1 MVMLNELELN
11 KVTSEQMPRL
21 LSEPRTGVP
30 DVISTREAFAR
41 MCERFAKGTTS
52 LAADAER
59 ASGFRYGHE
68 DWLVQFKREGCGIAL
83 VDPIALAKQD
93 VSWQDFNDAIG
104 DATWIIHD
112 ALQDLPGFVDL
123 GMEPKNLFDSEMAAR
138 MLGLHHVGL
147 AAVTEHY
154 LDLTLAKEHSA
165 ADWSY
170 RPLPRDWRNYA
181 ALDVELLIPLE
192 QQMRKDLRQQGKSAW
207 AEEEFAYLLSKGSS
221 SRQRH
226 PQPWRRVS
234 HITELHNDRVG
245 LAVVR
250 ALWTERDRLAQ
261 LYDIAPSLL
270 LADSSIIEAAR
281 RKPHNAKEF
290 RAIRSINQRVRI
302 HTGSEQDKMFERY
315 APIQRKVKPSH
326 WKDIIHQALQLPSSQ
341 LPVPPVGPTLAEE
354 NNAPHSMKFWRE
366 KHPQRYARLL
376 AAKSALNQIAQDT
389 QTPIDVILKPQ
400 YLRNLC
406 WTDEPQSCDVGKFLA
421 RQGARSWQI
430 NLVSESVSRAIM

>member
-1 MVMLNELELN
+1 
-11 KVTSEQMPRL
+11 MPRL
-21 LSEPRTGVP
+21 LSEPRAGVP
-30 DVISTREAFAR
+30 DVIFTHDAFER
-41 MCERFAKGTTS
+41 MCERFAQGTGS

-68 DWLVQFKREGCGIAL
+68 DWLVQFKREGSGIAL
-83 VDPIALAKQD
+83 VDPIALARED
-93 VSWQDFNDAIG
+93 DFWSDFNNAIG

-112 ALQDLPGFVDL
+112 SLQDLPGFTEL
-123 GMEPKNLFDSEMAAR
+123 GMEPKALFDSEMAAR
-138 MLGLHHVGL
+138 MLGLHHFGL

-192 QQMRKDLRQQGKSAW
+192 REMRQDLERQGKSEW
-207 AEEEFAYLLSKGSS
+207 AEEEFAYLLDKG
-221 SRQRH
+221 SRQRQQH

-234 HITELHNDRVG
+234 HITSLHNDHWG
-245 LAVVR
+245 LAIVR
-250 ALWTERDRLAQ
+250 ALWTERDRLAR

-270 LADSSIIEAAR
+270 LSDASIIEAAR
-281 RKPHNAKEF
+281 QKPHNAKEF
-290 RAIRSINQRVRI
+290 RAIRSINQRVRM
-302 HTGSEQDKMFERY
+302 HTGGEQDKMFERY
-315 APIQRKVKPSH
+315 APIQRSIKPAH
-326 WKDIIHQALQLPSSQ
+326 WKDIIQKTLELPPSD
-341 LPVPPVGPTLAEE
+341 LPVPPVSSALSEE

-366 KHPQRYARLL
+366 KHPRRYSRLM
-376 AAKSALNQIAQDT
+376 AAKAAIAQISQDT

-406 WTDEPQSCDVGKFLA
+406 WTDEPERRDVAEFLA

-430 NLVSESVSRAIM
+430 ELVDESVSRAIM